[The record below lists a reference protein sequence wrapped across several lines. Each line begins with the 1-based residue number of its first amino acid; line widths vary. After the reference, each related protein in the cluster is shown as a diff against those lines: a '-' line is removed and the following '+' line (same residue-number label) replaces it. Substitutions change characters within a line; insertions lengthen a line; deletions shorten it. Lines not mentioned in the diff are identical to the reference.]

1 MTAPEQRLERI
12 FEAIL
17 LAASEPVPIA
27 RLCELLAPECKLEAA
42 AARAALARLADDY
55 ADRAVAL
62 VEVASG
68 FRFQVRQEYAP
79 WPVRLQEQR
88 PVRYSRATLETL
100 ALIAYRQPITRGEI
114 EQIRGVAVS
123 TQIMRGLQE
132 RGWIKIVGHRDVPGR
147 PAVYATTNEF
157 LDYFN
162 LQSLGQLPALLEPRA
177 ETQLPLLAQAV
188 LSPSSEESS

>member
-1 MTAPEQRLERI
+1 MTTLEQPLERI

-17 LAASEPVPIA
+17 LAAAEPVPIS
-27 RLCELLAPECKLEAA
+27 RLCELLAPERKLEVAE
-42 AARAALARLADDY
+42 ARAALARLADEY
-55 ADRAVAL
+55 ALRAVAL

-68 FRFQVRQEYAP
+68 FRFQVRQEYAL
-79 WPVRLQEQR
+79 WAARLQEQR
-88 PVRYSRATLETL
+88 PARYSRATLETL

-132 RGWIKIVGHRDVPGR
+132 RGWIKIIGHRDVPGR

-162 LQSLGQLPALLEPRA
+162 LQSLEQLPALLEPREEA
-177 ETQLPLLAQAV
+177 QLPLLAQAA
-188 LSPSSEESS
+188 LPPLPEESS

>member
-1 MTAPEQRLERI
+1 MTALAQPLERI

-17 LAASEPVPIA
+17 LAAAEPVPIA
-27 RLCELLAPECKLEAA
+27 RLCELLAPERQLQVAE
-42 AARAALARLADDY
+42 ARAALARLADDY

-79 WPVRLQEQR
+79 WAARLQERR
-88 PVRYSRATLETL
+88 PARYTRATLETL

-147 PAVYATTNEF
+147 PAVYATTDEF

-162 LQSLGQLPALLEPRA
+162 LQSLAQLPALLEPRA
-177 ETQLPLLAQAV
+177 ETSLSLPAQAV
-188 LSPSSEESS
+188 LPPSSEESS